1 MHDPERE
8 NGTGPW
14 DGSRPEVLGGPG
26 EERPGRRPP
35 AQMWRRGSR
44 RGRAVVAATTVAVLA
59 VGGTAAYAATSD
71 GSGTPSATA
80 SSSSSPDTD
89 RKHDHR
95 DGRFGR
101 GGPGVHGEATVKD
114 PDSGDWVV
122 RTWQRGTV
130 EKVDGDQVTV
140 RSDDDTSWT
149 WTVDEDSA
157 VHRFTGSDPDS
168 DDDASD
174 GSGPGSLQKDD
185 KVVVVGTRTGDDTRT
200 ASHVIA
206 GGPGRPRGPAAPLQG
221 RPEGRFGPPQGGP
234 ARAAR
239 RRPALPRPARPGR
252 RPVGRPHAADPERKR
267 NGHLRPHDAP
277 RPDHGGGVVDR
288 RSDSFAAFAPFI
300 PFVPT
305 IT

>member
-1 MHDPERE
+1 MMHDPERE

-206 GGPGRPRGPAAPLQG
+206 GDPDDLEDRLHRFKDDLKDDLDRLKEDLRGRHDDGPRLRGPHG
-221 RPEGRFGPPQGGP
+221 RGDGPS
-234 ARAAR
+234 
-239 RRPALPRPARPGR
+239 
-252 RPVGRPHAADPERKR
+252 D
-267 NGHLRPHDAP
+267 
-277 RPDHGGGVVDR
+277 DR
-288 RSDSFAAFAPFI
+288 TQPTRSGSGTA
-300 PFVPT
+300 T
-305 IT
+305 